1 MVFFTLFLGN
11 NKLYTEVKNNK
22 KLGMMMVAWF
32 ALLMVMNFWNM
43 QIEGRGVNV
52 FLEYWLTTLVFFV
65 VNIYIITEFIKN

>member
-11 NKLYTEVKNNK
+11 NKLYTEVNNNK
-22 KLGMMMVAWF
+22 KLGMMGVAWF

-43 QIEGRGVNV
+43 QLEGRGVNV